1 MAKVKSGTVAQRL
14 EDAAKAK
21 QAMLEAFRNRPGS
34 DDPAVAARRAERLEI
49 AKAREARIEAR
60 RVAREAEAARQRAE
74 REAELARRRAE
85 EEAREAERR
94 ANLRKRP
101 GLASVL
107 ASHQAAKAAR
117 KDRH

>member
-1 MAKVKSGTVAQRL
+1 MNQRL
-14 EDAAKAK
+14 EQPFVAPDQEPAIDG
-21 QAMLEAFRNRPGS
+21 LPG
-34 DDPAVAARRAERLEI
+34 RLEI
-49 AKAREARIEAR
+49 AKAREARVEAR

-74 REAELARRRAE
+74 REAEFARQRAE

>member
-1 MAKVKSGTVAQRL
+1 MAKAKSGTIAQRL

-21 QAMLEAFRNRPGS
+21 QAMLEAFRNRPAA
-34 DDPAVAARRAERLEI
+34 DDPEVAARRAERLEI
-49 AKAREARIEAR
+49 AQAREARVTAR
-60 RVAREAEAARQRAE
+60 RLAREAEVARQRAE
-74 REAELARRRAE
+74 REAEIAQRRAE

-107 ASHQAAKAAR
+107 ASHNAAKAAR